1 VNAVDRVKKT
11 AATYAAGN
19 GCVEC
24 MKALLAAGVAVN
36 SRLDND
42 LTLLMWAAPYGQV
55 AMVNYLLEQGAD
67 KNARDNRGQT
77 ALDLAREAKQEAVIP
92 LLQ

>member
-1 VNAVDRVKKT
+1 VDRVKKT

-24 MKALLAAGVAVN
+24 MQALFAAGITVN
-36 SRLDND
+36 ARLDND

-55 AMVNYLLEQGAD
+55 AMVNYLLQQGAD
-67 KNARDNRGQT
+67 KNAQDNRGQT
-77 ALDLAREAKQEAVIP
+77 AFDLAREAKQEAVLR

>member
-1 VNAVDRVKKT
+1 
-11 AATYAAGN
+11 
-19 GCVEC
+19 
-24 MKALLAAGVAVN
+24 MKALVAAGVAVN
-36 SRLDND
+36 ARLDND

-67 KNARDNRGQT
+67 KNAKDNRGQT
-77 ALDLAREAKQEAVIP
+77 ALSLARDAKQQAVVA

>member
-1 VNAVDRVKKT
+1 VDPIDRLKKT
-11 AATYAAGN
+11 AAAYAAGN

-24 MKALLAAGVAVN
+24 MQALLAAGVTVN
-36 SRLDND
+36 ARLHND

-67 KNARDNRGQT
+67 KNAKDNRGQT
-77 ALDLAREAKQEAVIP
+77 ALDLAREAKQDAVVP

>member
-1 VNAVDRVKKT
+1 
-11 AATYAAGN
+11 
-19 GCVEC
+19 
-24 MKALLAAGVAVN
+24 LH
-36 SRLDND
+36 ND

-67 KNARDNRGQT
+67 KNAKDNRGQT
-77 ALDLAREAKQEAVIP
+77 ALDLALEAKQEAVLP